1 MTDETT
7 PTDAAAMPPASAGS
21 QLREQIAALVHDAMR
36 FDREAKTPKWYGG
49 NSHAESRAMLA
60 ASRIVKLLQPTLTDE
75 EREDLQMW
83 ISECLRQFRNATD
96 GNDWDAAER
105 WSGRAARAAKM
116 LERLK

>member
-1 MTDETT
+1 MSENNDKPFTYAYVYPSPFTGMEIIHYGTNGATVNGNT
-7 PTDAAAMPPASAGS
+7 PIKAIPLYRS
-21 QLREQIAALVHDAMR
+21 
-36 FDREAKTPKWYGG
+36 
-49 NSHAESRAMLA
+49 
-60 ASRIVKLLQPTLTDE
+60 PTLTDE

-83 ISECLRQFRNATD
+83 ISECLRQCRNATD